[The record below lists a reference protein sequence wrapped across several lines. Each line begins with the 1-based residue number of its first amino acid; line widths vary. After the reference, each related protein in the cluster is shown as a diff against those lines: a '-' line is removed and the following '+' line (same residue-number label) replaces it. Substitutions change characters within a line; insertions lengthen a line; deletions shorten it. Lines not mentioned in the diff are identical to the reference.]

1 MKLIKLPD
9 FIKTELDV
17 YRFYDNITKPNFIT
31 LNSKLGEIVELK
43 NLNLKKIKGKILMI
57 KNADPGF
64 DYVFNH
70 DIKGLITE
78 YGGANSHMA
87 IRCLEL
93 NIPAAIG
100 VGKFQFEKIKLS
112 KKIILDCSKKKIQI
126 IE

>member
-1 MKLIKLPD
+1 
-9 FIKTELDV
+9 
-17 YRFYDNITKPNFIT
+17 
-31 LNSKLGEIVELK
+31 
-43 NLNLKKIKGKILMI
+43 MI

-100 VGKFQFEKIKLS
+100 VGKFQFEKIIKS
-112 KKIILDCSKKKIQI
+112 KKIILDCVGKKIELI
-126 IE
+126 K